1 MDLVLKTSSK
11 LIRIVCQGV
20 GKAYI
25 FLYIYILTEPCSFT
39 LCKTDFND
47 TKSYRKGVSES
58 PTVYYV
64 FRIPCTKVTMRIIK
78 VYDVAI
84 SAQQK

>member
-11 LIRIVCQGV
+11 LIRIVCQSV
-20 GKAYI
+20 GKVYI
-25 FLYIYILTEPCSFT
+25 FIYIHILTEPCSFT
-39 LCKTDFND
+39 LCKMDFND

-64 FRIPCTKVTMRIIK
+64 FKISCTKVTMRIIK
-78 VYDVAI
+78 VYDIAI
-84 SAQQK
+84 STQLK